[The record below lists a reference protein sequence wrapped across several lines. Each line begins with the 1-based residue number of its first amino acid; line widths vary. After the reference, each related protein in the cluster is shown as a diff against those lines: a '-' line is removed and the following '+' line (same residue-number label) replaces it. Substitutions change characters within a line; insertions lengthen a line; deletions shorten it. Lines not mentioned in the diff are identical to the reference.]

1 MEITLRERLYALIKH
16 YNMTAASFE
25 RLCGFSN
32 GFVKT
37 AGESV
42 GASKLAIILS
52 LFPEISPLWLVSGLG
67 DMLINSEI
75 STAQNQNFVNNNK
88 SFNNFSNSSSSE
100 ISILRQELKI
110 KNEQIDRM
118 IKLLEYI
125 VYQGGNVDFPAIKTS
140 PESRQK

>member
-1 MEITLRERLYALIKH
+1 
-16 YNMTAASFE
+16 MTAASFE

-52 LFPEISPLWLVSGLG
+52 LFPDISPLWLVSGLG
-67 DMLINSEI
+67 DMLNNSEN
-75 STAQNQNFVNNNK
+75 STSQNQNFANNNK
-88 SFNNFSNSSSSE
+88 SFNNFSNSSLAE
-100 ISILRQELKI
+100 LSILRDELNK
-110 KNEQIDRM
+110 KNDQIDRM

-125 VYQGGNVDFPAIKTS
+125 VYQGGTGEFPAIKTS